1 MSVDKATVEHVAKL
15 AHIRVDGAR
24 TQALADE
31 LSKILDWVERLS
43 EVDTD
48 GVEPMTSAV
57 EHALHWRRDAV
68 TEGGETDKVLANA
81 PAAEFGFFAVPKVI
95 E

>member
-15 AHIRVDGAR
+15 ARIRVDGAR
-24 TQALADE
+24 TEALADE
-31 LSKILDWVERLS
+31 LSKILDWVEQLS
-43 EVDTD
+43 KVDTD

-57 EHALHWRRDAV
+57 EHALHWRRDEV
-68 TEGGETDKVLANA
+68 TEGGEPKKVLANA
-81 PAAEFGFFAVPKVI
+81 PAEEFGFFAVPKVI

>member
-15 AHIRVDGAR
+15 ARLRVDEAR
-24 TQALADE
+24 SEALADE
-31 LSKILDWVERLS
+31 LSKILEWVEQLS
-43 EVDTD
+43 EVDTE

-57 EHALHWRRDAV
+57 EHALFWRRDEV
-68 TEGGETDKVLANA
+68 TEGGDPDTVLANA